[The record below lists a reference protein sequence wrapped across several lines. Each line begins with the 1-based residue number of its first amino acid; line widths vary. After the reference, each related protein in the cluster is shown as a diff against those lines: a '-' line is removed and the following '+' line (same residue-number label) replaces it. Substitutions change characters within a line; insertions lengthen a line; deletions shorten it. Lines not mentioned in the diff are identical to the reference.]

1 MACQCDMTCECAQ
14 DEVRGGLEAWGQVA
28 GLLSSGIGA
37 LLRVAVFLEFPC
49 FSCLCFSC
57 LCLLGGGSP
66 QALAT
71 DMRAMTH
78 TVCAYTTGG
87 LLGYGTAR
95 IGRY

>member
-49 FSCLCFSC
+49 FFVYASRVYACRAAEALKH
-57 LCLLGGGSP
+57 LLP
-66 QALAT
+66 T
-71 DMRAMTH
+71 C
-78 TVCAYTTGG
+78 VP
-87 LLGYGTAR
+87 
-95 IGRY
+95 